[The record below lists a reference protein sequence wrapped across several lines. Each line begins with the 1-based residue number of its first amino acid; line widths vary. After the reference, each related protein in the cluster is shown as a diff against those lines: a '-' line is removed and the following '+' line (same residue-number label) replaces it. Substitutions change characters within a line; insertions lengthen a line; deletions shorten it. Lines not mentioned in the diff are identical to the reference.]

1 MKSIRY
7 ALRIFSLACFVA
19 ISQQALA
26 INIFTCEPEW
36 HALATEIAGSEAN
49 VYVATSANQDPHHV
63 QARPSLI
70 SAVRRADLVF
80 CTGGGLESGW
90 LPVLL
95 SKGSNPKVQRA
106 PGLLLAAE
114 QVALLEKPVLLDRAE
129 GDIHASGNPHVHLD
143 PRRILIIAEKLK
155 DRLIEIDAKDANGY
169 QKRFDAFHQ
178 RWQKNIQ
185 HWEQQAAPLR
195 NTPVIVHHRSWSYL
209 LDWLGIRQ
217 VGELEPKPGIPPTP
231 AHLASLISTTQTE
244 HAQLILFTRYNG
256 DKAAKWLT
264 QRSDACAVELPFTVG
279 GDDDSASL
287 DELFSRLID
296 ALVTTQTNC
305 KKSGAHD

>member
-1 MKSIRY
+1 MNPIQYS
-7 ALRIFSLACFVA
+7 LRILSLIILVA
-19 ISQQALA
+19 LSQPVLA

-36 HALATEIAGSEAN
+36 HALATEIAGSDAS

-95 SKGSNPKVQRA
+95 SKGSNPNVQRA

-114 QVALLEKPVLLDRAE
+114 QVTLLEKPTSLDRAE

-143 PRRILIIAEKLK
+143 PRRIVIIAEKLK
-155 DRLIEIDAKDANGY
+155 DRLIEIDAPKSDDY
-169 QKRFDAFHQ
+169 QKRFDAFKE
-178 RWQKNIQ
+178 RWTKNIQ
-185 HWEQQAAPLR
+185 HWEESAAPLHDR
-195 NTPVIVHHRSWSYL
+195 PVIVHHRSWSYL
-209 LDWLGIRQ
+209 LDWLNMRQ

-231 AHLASLISTTQTE
+231 AHLAALITTTQTE
-244 HAQLILFTRYNG
+244 HAHLILFTHYNG
-256 DKAAKWLT
+256 DKAAKWLA
-264 QRSDACAVELPFTVG
+264 QRTDACAVELPFTVD
-279 GDDDSASL
+279 GDSSTSL
-287 DELFSRLID
+287 EALFSQLID
-296 ALVTTQTNC
+296 VLVSTQENC
-305 KKSGAHD
+305 RKGGMHG